1 MLKTFTTICL
11 LLFSLVS
18 FSQFTSPNVKLSHN
32 QNRSGNN
39 QSHGKA
45 TNHPTQCGGDTL
57 DYGYEKLIANLYVN
71 GSNSSL
77 RAINISL
84 GYRLGQ
90 FYTAPGDVT
99 ISGFKFYAWSLD
111 TSANF
116 VDVYC
121 EIYEA
126 GADSLPTGTPV
137 RADTLRIDSTFR
149 NGVLDSIAQYA
160 NFKPYTTDKPFIV
173 VVRSLDSMRV
183 AVVANDY
190 IKKDG
195 FGENYAC
202 GSIGGRWYRCLNLNI
217 GGNTLDCDM
226 LLEPFVSYKLYNE
239 FTLTDCYDYKD
250 SVFFKNTSSPF
261 YFSPQYNAYKFYED
275 FRGYNYEQYCHRWSY
290 GSGFYYSQVQGG
302 TKFSSPINVN
312 IGLRS
317 ILYSMTGFRACED
330 TTIKPFSFQPDQV
343 DIQGEKE
350 ICSGNKAT
358 LIGISSGQIHWY
370 ETVADTTPI
379 IISPAYET
387 PNVLQENDTV
397 FAQAINK
404 HCKSTLKRQIIT
416 VVETPQLPQ
425 VKDDSICLNSL
436 ANLVATSNVG
446 STKWYVDSTTLVSN
460 HTGDFFQ
467 VGPLTQDTF
476 FFAKTINGNCSHTG
490 RVKVRAF
497 VSNAF
502 APYEPT
508 ISTDTTIC
516 LLAGDITLTAKGTN
530 TLRWYDVAAGGS
542 PIATGDTTLTF
553 TPTNRGTY
561 YRYVDAYNGI
571 CPSSRLPIEI
581 TVNHFPTLSSITDQ
595 EACVGEDIIVEYK
608 DIPGDIDWYDS
619 AVGGSIVTKGTL
631 VLFPKITE
639 SKTYYLQTYQGN
651 CFDSIRHQWN
661 YTAIPFGKIQSS
673 TLDTQACDMEV
684 PTLEVSTDLGTVI
697 WYDDEGNEISRG
709 ETLTMD
715 PLTDDVMVSYEI
727 DNQGCLTNKTN
738 HKVHWRIMP
747 DANYDYQVT
756 WRDVTFAS
764 RLIDQGQYIW
774 EFDDGTDTLM
784 GTDVEHHY
792 YNDGDYDVSLIVAS
806 PYDCIDTVTKTVTI
820 NSVGIDDIGTS
831 LINVYPNPNN
841 GVFTISLVNAKE
853 EVHITIYDSEG
864 RVVLENSLD
873 VVKSAYVIDVSNKD
887 LADGVYVLKAN
898 QGTST
903 SIHRLIIR

>member
-1 MLKTFTTICL
+1 MLKTVITACL

-18 FSQFTSPNVKLSHN
+18 FSQFTSPSVQLTHN
-32 QNRSGNN
+32 QNRSGGS

-45 TNHPTQCGGDTL
+45 TNHPTQCGVDTL

-90 FYTAPGDVT
+90 FYTTPGDVT

-126 GADSLPTGTPV
+126 GADSLPKGTPL

-149 NGVLDSIAQYA
+149 NGVLDSIAQFA
-160 NFKPYTTDKPFIV
+160 SFKPYTTDKPFIV
-173 VVRSLDSMRV
+173 VVRSVDSMRV

-190 IKKDG
+190 INQDG

-202 GSIGGRWYRCLNLNI
+202 GSIGGRWYRSLNLNI

-226 LLEPFVSYKLYNE
+226 LLEPFVSYKLHNE
-239 FTLTDCYDYKD
+239 FRLTDCYDYKD

-261 YFSPQYNAYKFYED
+261 YFSPQYNIYKFYED
-275 FRGYNYEQYCHRWSY
+275 FRGYNYERYCHRWSY
-290 GSGFYYSQVQGG
+290 GSGFYYSQVEGG

-317 ILYSMTGFRACED
+317 ILYSMTGSRACED
-330 TTIKPFSFQPDQV
+330 TTVKPFSFQPDQV
-343 DIQGEKE
+343 EIQGDKD
-350 ICSGNKAT
+350 ICSGNTAT
-358 LIGISSGQIHWY
+358 LIGLSTGQIHWY
-370 ETVADTTPI
+370 KTVVDTTPLL
-379 IISPAYET
+379 ISPDYVT
-387 PNVLQENDTV
+387 PNALQENDTV

-404 HCKSTLKRQIIT
+404 HCKSTRKRQIIT
-416 VVETPQLPQ
+416 VTETPTLPTI
-425 VKDDSICLNSL
+425 KDDSICLNSL
-436 ANLVATSNVG
+436 ANLVATSKIG
-446 STKWYVDSTTLVSN
+446 STRWYVDSTTLISN

-476 FFAKTINGNCSHTG
+476 FYAKTVNGNCSHAG
-490 RVKVRAF
+490 RVKVNAF

-502 APYEPT
+502 APDEPK
-508 ISTDTTIC
+508 ISSDTAIC
-516 LLAGDITLTAKGTN
+516 LLDGDITLKATGAN
-530 TLRWYDVAAGGS
+530 TLRWYDVAAGGN

-553 TPTNRGTY
+553 TPNERGTY

-571 CPSSRLPIEI
+571 CPSSRLPIKV
-581 TVNHFPTLSSITDQ
+581 TVNHFPTLSSIADQ

-608 DIPGDIDWYDS
+608 DIPGNIDWYDS
-619 AVGGSIVTKGTL
+619 AVGGKLITKGKL
-631 VLFPKITE
+631 VLFSSIVKSE
-639 SKTYYLQTYQGN
+639 TYYLQTYQGN
-651 CFDSIRHQWN
+651 CIDSVRHQWN

-673 TLDTQACDMEV
+673 TLDTQACDMQV
-684 PTLEVSTDLGTVI
+684 PTLEVSTDVGTVI
-697 WYDDEGNEISRG
+697 WYDNEGNEISRG
-709 ETLTMD
+709 DALSLD
-715 PLTDDVMVSYEI
+715 PLAEDVQVSYEI
-727 DNQGCLTNKTN
+727 DNKGCLTGKTD
-738 HKVHWRIMP
+738 HMVHWRIMP

-774 EFDDGTDTLM
+774 EFDDGTDTSM

-792 YNDGDYDVSLIVAS
+792 YDDGNYNVSLMVAS
-806 PYDCIDTVTKTVTI
+806 PFDCIDTVTKTITI
-820 NSVGIDDIGTS
+820 NSAAVQNIDNST
-831 LINVYPNPNN
+831 INVYPNPNS
-841 GVFTISLVNAKE
+841 GLFTLKLADGFNHVDIN
-853 EVHITIYDSEG
+853 IYNSEG
-864 RVVLENSLD
+864 REVFSQTLD
-873 VVKSAYVIDVSNKD
+873 EGLGEYTIDLRNKQLSNG
-887 LADGVYVLKAN
+887 LYILKAN
-898 QGTST
+898 QGSRTSVL
-903 SIHRLIIR
+903 RLVVN